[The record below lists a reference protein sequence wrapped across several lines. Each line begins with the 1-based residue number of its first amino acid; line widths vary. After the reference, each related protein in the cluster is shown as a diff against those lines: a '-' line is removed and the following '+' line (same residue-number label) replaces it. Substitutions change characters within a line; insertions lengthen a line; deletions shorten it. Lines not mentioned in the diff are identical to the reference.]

1 MATTQT
7 DMIKELQRTQ
17 VRPSAIRKG
26 DLMRDLGS
34 LREVDHVE
42 ALDDEITSSTMHT
55 VFFTP
60 DACAFGSLGIR
71 EASEVTVWRLPE
83 C

>member
-7 DMIKELQRTQ
+7 DKITELQRLQ
-17 VRPSAIRKG
+17 VAPSAIRKG
-26 DLMRDLGS
+26 DLMRDQGS

-42 ALDDEITSSTMHT
+42 ALDDVITPNTLLT
-55 VFFTP
+55 VHFTA
-60 DACAFGSLGIR
+60 DACEFGSLGIR
-71 EASEVTVWRLPE
+71 EVSEVTVWRLPG